1 MVHPLTYPT
10 AETAPA
16 IETAGGHQDPTS
28 GTTPAEQTGRTA
40 ASENQPAAT
49 PQQTQ
54 TPTVDSPA
62 QSLDA
67 ATEPTADN
75 DEKPEP
81 LPLDQVF
88 SILKNQRRRHVLRIL
103 KATDEPE
110 VSLSDLAE
118 QIAAWENDKPIAQIT
133 SGERKR
139 VYVGL
144 YQCHLPKMD
153 GMDVISFNKPRGL
166 ISLSSDVDVL
176 YGYLDTVDEPEEPS
190 WHAYPALLSA
200 GAALVLTGAL
210 LAQSTTTMP
219 LIESAV
225 VLLIGSFSVYA
236 LVSFSRQR
244 EATDE
249 QAMVAEEQ

>member
-10 AETAPA
+10 TETSPATETAS
-16 IETAGGHQDPTS
+16 GHQNPAS
-28 GTTPAEQTGRTA
+28 GTTPTEQAGRTA
-40 ASENQPAAT
+40 ASEEQPTAT

-54 TPTVDSPA
+54 TATVDSAA

-67 ATEPTADN
+67 PTEPSADG
-75 DEKPEP
+75 DEEPEQ

-88 SILKNQRRRHVLRIL
+88 GILKNQRRRHVLRIL
-103 KATDEPE
+103 KASDEPE
-110 VSLSDLAE
+110 ISLSDLAE

-153 GMDVISFNKPRGL
+153 DMGVISFNKPRGL
-166 ISLSSDVDVL
+166 ISLDADVDVL
-176 YGYLDTVDEPEEPS
+176 YTYLDTVDEPDEPS

-200 GAALVLTGAL
+200 GAALVLTAAL
-210 LAQSTTTMP
+210 LAQSATTMP

-244 EATDE
+244 EATDG
-249 QAMVAEEQ
+249 QAVAAEEQ